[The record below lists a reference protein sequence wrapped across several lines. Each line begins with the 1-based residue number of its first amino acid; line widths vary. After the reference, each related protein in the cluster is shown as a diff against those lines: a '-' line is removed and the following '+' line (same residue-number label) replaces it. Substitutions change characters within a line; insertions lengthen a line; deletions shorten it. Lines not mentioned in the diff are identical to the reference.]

1 MKHQL
6 TVNELEWVN
15 VQSPES
21 DELAEF
27 IRNCDLKREDA
38 EYIAQ
43 RYHRPGITV
52 RADYLLMMIEV
63 PVFDRKLRL
72 TQGAS
77 LYLVIREN
85 HLFTL
90 HYESIITIDKII
102 RDLSASPDWQEEMFD
117 DGAMSLALSLVALL
131 YESSFRK
138 LGRLSK
144 HVDIAEDAVFQGN
157 ERKMVEEVSLLTRD
171 VMDFRKVIRVQTSL
185 FRKLP
190 DSPLVTLEAALRWE
204 RVNGQLLKMWDVL
217 ESMFE
222 SVKELGNTNFTLL
235 QHKENEL
242 LRLLTI
248 YSIVVIPMLVLTDP
262 FFDPAEEN
270 ANFADFVAFWMILGV
285 LVITLV
291 VILIRVKRKR
301 LL

>member
-1 MKHQL
+1 MKHEITANGL
-6 TVNELEWVN
+6 RWVN
-15 VQSPES
+15 VQCPES

-27 IRNCDLKREDA
+27 IRECGLRRDDA
-38 EYIAQ
+38 EYVAE

-52 RADYLLMMIEV
+52 RDDYLLTMEQV

-72 TQGAS
+72 TQGVA
-77 LYLVIREN
+77 LFFVIREN
-85 HLFTL
+85 TLHTL
-90 HYESIITIDKII
+90 HYEPIITVDKII
-102 RDLSASPDWQEEMFD
+102 QDLSESGEWQEELFRE
-117 DGAMSLALSLVALL
+117 GAMSLALSIVSLL

-138 LGRLSK
+138 LERLNK
-144 HVDIAEDAVFQGN
+144 HIDIAEDAVFQGN
-157 ERKMVEEVSLLTRD
+157 ERKMMEEVSLLTRD
-171 VMDFRKVIRVQTSL
+171 VMDFRKVIRVQTNL
-185 FRKLP
+185 FKKLP
-190 DSPLVTLEAALRWE
+190 RSPLVTSAAAVQWE
-204 RVNGQLLKMWDVL
+204 RVSGQALRMWDVL

-262 FFDPAEEN
+262 FFDPR
-270 ANFADFVAFWMILGV
+270 ANDSTVVDDLAFWMILGV
-285 LVITLV
+285 LIMTL
-291 VILIRVKRKR
+291 LIIMVKVKRKK